1 MNHIKIK
8 YVNRTS
14 GAEAFVQRLISK
26 LDVNKH
32 QVSTESQ
39 QLHSVGI
46 MPDPSYEVLDLTK
59 MSIAQ
64 AIRVYQDAKDHL
76 GKQSKYVILKDENSE
91 TIQQRIDREAMEKGL
106 KDLGAEVF
114 SSETD
119 VADDIQTKYNDLSLT
134 VSEG

>member
-14 GAEAFVQRLISK
+14 SAEAFVQRLIGK

-39 QLHSVGI
+39 QLHSVSM